1 MLNRVTQKCGE
12 IRMQQ
17 LTKPEFIQGE
27 LVVNLQLTSQDIKD
41 IHEALL
47 FYLQEKTQNSRE
59 STYQKIK
66 SLREELLKLQ
76 QVMNQS

>member
-1 MLNRVTQKCGE
+1 LLNWVTQKCGE
-12 IRMQQ
+12 FRMQQ

-27 LVVNLQLTSQDIKD
+27 LVVNLQLTSQDIRD
-41 IHEALL
+41 VHEALL

-59 STYQKIK
+59 STYQRIK

-76 QVMNQS
+76 RVMNQS

>member
-1 MLNRVTQKCGE
+1 
-12 IRMQQ
+12 MQQ

-27 LVVNLQLTSQDIKD
+27 LVVNLQLTSQDIRD

-47 FYLQEKTQNSRE
+47 SYLQEKTQNSGE
-59 STYQKIK
+59 STYQRIK

-76 QVMNQS
+76 RVMNQS

>member
-1 MLNRVTQKCGE
+1 
-12 IRMQQ
+12 MQQ

-27 LVVNLQLTSQDIKD
+27 LVVNLQLTSQDIRD

-47 FYLQEKTQNSRE
+47 FYLQEKTQNSGE
-59 STYQKIK
+59 STYQRIK

-76 QVMNQS
+76 RVMNQS